1 MSEAFASANRS
12 RSLLGALVLAL
23 TIGALV
29 WTQFANASN
38 PSGYCG
44 GQTLGGRGSCEGAAR
59 SFVALEGWGANGSV
73 CVFTYLSGSGVLH
86 NGTCSGGAGQHTYW
100 PFTATGK
107 PGILNNT
114 WNNNLVNGVAWQ

>member
-1 MSEAFASANRS
+1 MSEVSATSSRNRLLLS
-12 RSLLGALVLAL
+12 VLSLAIA
-23 TIGALV
+23 IGALA
-29 WTQFANASN
+29 WSQSASASN

-59 SFVALEGWGANGSV
+59 TFVALEGWGANGSV

-86 NGTCSGGAGQHTYW
+86 NGTCSGGAGAHTYW
-100 PFTATGK
+100 PLSATGK

-114 WNNNLVNGVAWQ
+114 WNSNLVNGVAWQ